1 MVSAPLAASGTVT
14 GLGSEGIFASDTGG
28 GSVVIEVA
36 AVTGATSGLVAGN
49 DNGGNLTVTTT
60 GAANTV
66 VWNPWIAK
74 AAAMLDFGDDEWQ
87 GMICVEGANALDNA
101 VVLPPGGTHTLVY
114 RLTVAAL

>member
-1 MVSAPLAASGTVT
+1 M
-14 GLGSEGIFASDTGG
+14 
-28 GSVVIEVA
+28 
-36 AVTGATSGLVAGN
+36 
-49 DNGGNLTVTTT
+49 
-60 GAANTV
+60 